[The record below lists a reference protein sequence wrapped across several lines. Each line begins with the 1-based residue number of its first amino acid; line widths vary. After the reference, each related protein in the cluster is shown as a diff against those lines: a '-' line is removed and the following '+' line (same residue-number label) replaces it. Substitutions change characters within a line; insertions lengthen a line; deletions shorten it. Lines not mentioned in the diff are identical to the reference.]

1 MSANVDR
8 ARRVAGLFNET
19 IGRGNTE
26 VSAEARNLWAEEPLI
41 VPLRAALESTEY
53 SGPTALEDFAADT
66 VESWSRLQFEEEK
79 AVDVDENRVMLVG
92 RLSGTGHDT
101 GAETEMD
108 VAVLLEFEEGRLAVF
123 RTFLSEDEAM
133 RAVSR

>member
-1 MSANVDR
+1 MSANIDR

-19 IGRGNTE
+19 IGHGDTE
-26 VSAEARNLWAEEPLI
+26 LSAEGRSLWAEEPLI

-53 SGPTALEDFAADT
+53 RGPTALEDFAADT

-108 VAVLLEFEEGRLAVF
+108 VALLLEFEDGRLAVF

-133 RAVSR
+133 RAVSG